1 MPSFKVKYKR
11 KVDRTIYRSIYAARK
26 KAYSVCL
33 KGGWGTECIVYRM
46 VDDKS
51 KCDIGRA
58 TAKGGNEIS
67 WTFYGQEKYK
77 LREDGTIIRRV

>member
-11 KVDRTIYRSIYAARK
+11 KPEKTIFRSIYAARK

-33 KGGWGTECIVYRM
+33 KGGWGTECIVYRA

-51 KCDIGRA
+51 KYEIGRA
-58 TAKGGNEIS
+58 TAKGGNEIC
-67 WTFYGQEKYK
+67 WTFNGQEKYK
-77 LREDGTIIRRV
+77 LREDGTIIRKV